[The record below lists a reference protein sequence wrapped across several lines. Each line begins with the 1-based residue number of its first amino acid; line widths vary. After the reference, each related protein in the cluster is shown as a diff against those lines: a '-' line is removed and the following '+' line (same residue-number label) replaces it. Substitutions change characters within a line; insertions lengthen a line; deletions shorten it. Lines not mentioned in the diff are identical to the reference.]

1 MKRLLLTLLA
11 LSALALSASPGA
23 AAPPPAQTLQSAA
36 DVLDELAA
44 IPARG
49 IPPALLA
56 NAHGVA
62 IIPRTVKA
70 GFIIGGRGGHGVVLS
85 RDRTGAWGE
94 PVFVNFGGG
103 SIGLQAGIQSTDL
116 VLVFK
121 GRESLNRILEGKGK
135 LTLGADVSVAAGP
148 VGRQAEAGTDAVL
161 KAEIV
166 SYSRARGLFA
176 GVALDGA
183 ALWFDLAA
191 NAQFQRDPRPEVR
204 QLAALLQ
211 ARLAAMSMLT
221 PTVQPVPLMTAP
233 PPLAVPLPPGPEVT
247 PPPQR
252 LVPVRPEPR

>member
-1 MKRLLLTLLA
+1 MKRLLFLLLTLSV
-11 LSALALSASPGA
+11 LSVAPATA
-23 AAPPPAQTLQSAA
+23 ATPSQTLQSAT
-36 DVLDELAA
+36 DVLDELTT
-44 IPARG
+44 IPAKC

-62 IIPRTVKA
+62 IIPQTIKA
-70 GFIIGGRGGHGVVLS
+70 GFILGGRGGQGVVLS
-85 RDRTGAWGE
+85 RDRNGAWGE

-103 SIGLQAGIQSTDL
+103 SVGFQVGIQSTDL

-121 GRESLNRILEGKGK
+121 TRESLNRILKGKGK
-135 LTLGADVSVAAGP
+135 LTLGADASVAAGP
-148 VGRQAEAGTDAVL
+148 VGRQAEAGTDGVL

-183 ALWFDLAA
+183 AIWYDVGA

-211 ARLAAMSMLT
+211 ARLGELSMLT
-221 PTVQPVPLMTAP
+221 PAVQPAPVKTPP
-233 PPLAVPLPPGPEVT
+233 PPLGPEVAPT
-247 PPPQR
+247 PQR
-252 LVPVRPEPR
+252 LVPIRPEQR

>member
-1 MKRLLLTLLA
+1 MKRLLFTSLALFALTL
-11 LSALALSASPGA
+11 A
-23 AAPPPAQTLQSAA
+23 AAPAPAAPPQTLQSAT

-44 IPARG
+44 IPARC

-56 NAHGVA
+56 NAYGVA
-62 IIPRTVKA
+62 IIPRTIKA

-103 SIGLQAGIQSTDL
+103 SIGFQAGIQSTDL

-121 GRESLNRILEGKGK
+121 TRESLNRILEGKGK
-135 LTLGADVSVAAGP
+135 VTLGADASVAAGP

-161 KAEIV
+161 RAEIV

-183 ALWFDLAA
+183 ALWYDVGA

-211 ARLAAMSMLT
+211 ARLAEMSMLT
-221 PTVQPVPLMTAP
+221 PAVQPAPVMTGP
-233 PPLAVPLPPGPEVT
+233 PPLAVPPAPGPEVA

-252 LVPVRPEPR
+252 LVPVPQGPR